1 MCKDANNTVLSV
13 GDAVMYIDNNGGEFE
28 GTIIALLE
36 NNKIK
41 IDCETGLMIVDEALA
56 FILPQRRTHH
66 DCRRTGSSKNF
77 SLHKLLMR

>member
-28 GTIIALLE
+28 GTVTALLE

-41 IDCETGLMIVDEALA
+41 INCETGLMIIDASMA
-56 FILPQRRTHH
+56 FVLP
-66 DCRRTGSSKNF
+66 
-77 SLHKLLMR
+77 

>member
-28 GTIIALLE
+28 GTVTALLE

-41 IDCETGLMIVDEALA
+41 IDCETGLMSIDASMA
-56 FILPQRRTHH
+56 FVLP
-66 DCRRTGSSKNF
+66 
-77 SLHKLLMR
+77 